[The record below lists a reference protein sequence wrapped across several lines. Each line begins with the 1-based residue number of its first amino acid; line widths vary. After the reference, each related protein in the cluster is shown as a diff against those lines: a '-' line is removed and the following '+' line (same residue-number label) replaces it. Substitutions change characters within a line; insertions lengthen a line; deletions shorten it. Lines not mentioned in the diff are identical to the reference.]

1 MKLIYLAD
9 VYHMEKYGKRLTDV
23 PFRHWHYGPYS
34 ETIDQEIELLCGE
47 GIIKQ
52 ETYQTRTGHYAEI
65 PKPNVERT
73 TVNMPDE
80 ALDTMKEI
88 VEDYGEMNTEQIVK
102 IAKSGPPFA
111 GTPFG
116 KEIDFQRIDVVTEL
130 SKKLGI
136 STEEAAT
143 TLAENNKELMESL
156 DRARE
161 RVKA

>member
-9 VYHMEKYGKRLTDV
+9 VHHMEKYGKRLTDV

-34 ETIDQEIELLCGE
+34 EVIDQEIELLCGE

-52 ETYQTRTGHYAEI
+52 ETYQTRTGYYAEI

-73 TVNMPDE
+73 TVNMPEE
-80 ALDTMKEI
+80 ALDIIKEI
-88 VEDYGEMNTEQIVK
+88 IEDYGEMNTEQIVK

-111 GTPFG
+111 DTPFG
-116 KEIDFQRIDVVTEL
+116 EEIDFQRIDVVTEL

-136 STEEAAT
+136 SIEEAAT
-143 TLAENNKELMESL
+143 ALAENNKELMESM